1 MPDGPSDDRR
11 LDDVLN
17 IITTLSRLSIAG
29 GYIFRGEPKHY
40 DRVASRLYR
49 DYADMGSFDVA
60 HIQRQMLEEA
70 KDYTDETEE
79 SILTQ
84 IQHYGGST
92 NLIDFTTDYLVSL
105 FFACDGHPDAEGRV
119 ILLEVSQEM
128 IDREYIWAPRTPVN
142 RVVAQKSIFVEHP
155 LGFVEPDAVVNIPHG
170 LKVFVLEY
178 LSSCHDISAISIY
191 NDLHGFI
198 RYRALH
204 HDSLADF
211 SAGLTCE
218 QSGDYQGAVDYYT
231 KSLDRNPRF
240 AIAYNNR
247 GVAYHRK
254 GDYQRAIQDY
264 TSAIGLNPDYA
275 DAYCNRGEA
284 WLHLG
289 EWEQARADFNVA
301 LSKGADIA
309 GSFLEEYE
317 NVAAFEQRHGL
328 QLPPDIAEMLGG

>member
-1 MPDGPSDDRR
+1 MPDDHR
-11 LDDVLN
+11 LDDVLD
-17 IITTLSRLSIAG
+17 IITTLARKSIDG

-49 DYADMGSFDVA
+49 DYADIGSFDVA
-60 HIQRQMLEEA
+60 HIQWQMLEEA

-79 SILTQ
+79 SVLTQ

-105 FFACDGHPDAEGRV
+105 FFACDGLPDEDGRV
-119 ILLEVSQEM
+119 VLLEASQER
-128 IDREYIWAPRTPVN
+128 IDYGYIWMPRTPVN

-178 LSSCHDISAISIY
+178 LSSCHDISAIRIY

-204 HDSLADF
+204 HDARVDF
-211 SAGLTCE
+211 SVGFTYA
-218 QSGDYQGAVDYYT
+218 QRGDYQGAIDYYT

-247 GVAYHRK
+247 GVAYLHN
-254 GDYQRAIQDY
+254 GDYHLAIQDF
-264 TSAIGLNPDYA
+264 TSAINLDPDYA

-289 EWEQARADFNVA
+289 QWEKAKTDLVVARD
-301 LSKGADIA
+301 LGYDIIA
-309 GSFLEEYE
+309 SFRVDYE
-317 NVAAFEQRHGL
+317 NVAAFEQQHGL